1 MAKERGKSEK
11 RRRNMEKLL
20 ELDGRLLLWIKESF
34 ANPIGDKI
42 MIFISALGD
51 GGFFWIALGLL
62 FLLMGWKKK
71 IWRWRGGMVLLSL
84 AANALVCNL
93 FLKPLV
99 NRTRPYYALGYDI
112 LIPPVGDASFPSG
125 HTAASFAAATAIYAM
140 DKKWGI
146 AAYLFAAVMGFSR
159 LYLGV
164 HFPTDVLAGAICG
177 TIMARLTVFAM
188 EQFWKSRTG
197 RDCKRK
203 ETGVK

>member
-1 MAKERGKSEK
+1 MER
-11 RRRNMEKLL
+11 LL

-34 ANPIGDKI
+34 ANPIGDKV

-51 GGFFWIALGLL
+51 GGFFWIALGLF

-71 IWRWRGGMVLLSL
+71 IWRWRGGMVLFSIG
-84 AANALVCNL
+84 ANALVCNL
-93 FLKPLV
+93 LLKPLV
-99 NRTRPYYALGYDI
+99 NRTRPYYQLGYDI

-125 HTAASFAAATAIYAM
+125 HTAASFAAATAIYAIN
-140 DKKWGI
+140 KKWGI

-164 HFPTDVLAGAICG
+164 HFPTDVLVGALCG
-177 TIMARLTVFAM
+177 TIMARLTLAGM
-188 EQFWKSRTG
+188 EKFRKRQAGK
-197 RDCKRK
+197 DCKNG